1 MTSTPAG
8 HRPIW
13 QRIYLELKRARK
25 YLQSPGSSLGAALV
39 AAKRKLEQKQDF
51 RRRKK
56 AAREAYPA
64 LPIAAAKDTFML
76 VRIIGNDLE
85 PRHRKGQSYDN
96 VLFILDNEP
105 AFPDCKKFWIVNRVA
120 DPGEEARI
128 IALMQS
134 RGQSFHRIPFELD
147 AYRQIPW
154 NTAGLAAEESRF
166 SNAGNR
172 PGGQNAARYETHIR
186 HWKNVYVM
194 NNNGARNAALDI
206 ARGRAKWLMPW
217 DGNCYLT
224 LPAFQQ
230 IRAAIEENP
239 HFRYVVVPMAR
250 IVDNT
255 LLLDQALTPP
265 AKEEPQIIF
274 RNDTTD
280 LFDEK
285 YGYGRR
291 PKIEMLW
298 RLGVPGLWD
307 RFHDD
312 AWDIPRPSLAADAG
326 LFQNAGWVA
335 RLDSGRSHLEIGRAG
350 FRARLIRRDE
360 AIVGMLDRCDA
371 RAVSAR
377 LDPSRLAYYD
387 EGMLAAARLKQDG
400 QVQQELHACAEQALG
415 RGPFSVM
422 DKSDRAPSGD
432 PHDYF
437 QPAPYWWPDPRKP
450 DGLPFVR
457 RDGEHAPGTALYEAG
472 SEAYDRTRLQR
483 VLDDTTVLALAT
495 TVLGEARYASHAAQL
510 IRAWFVD
517 PATRMN
523 PNMRYAQVRRGRDN
537 NEGPGYGILELA
549 DLYFFLD
556 AVRLIERSGAMD
568 ERDRQAFRAWL
579 RSYCEW
585 LDTTPAAKFEFYRL
599 NNHGV
604 FFDLQRTAIAAFL
617 GDGPALAKAGLFAR
631 ERIADQIAA
640 DGSLPE
646 ELSRTRPR
654 HYVMFALQ
662 GWTALARILSLVGDN
677 LWEYRAKDGQGL
689 VTALRWV
696 AAHAD
701 ALATIPGETFDQERI
716 RPLLDDLARH
726 HFGETMPVGVQAQAT
741 KLIFHPDCAIPPF
754 WIWRRP

>member
-1 MTSTPAG
+1 MG
-8 HRPIW
+8 W
-13 QRIYLELKRARK
+13 
-25 YLQSPGSSLGAALV
+25 
-39 AAKRKLEQKQDF
+39 AKRKLEYGYVV
-51 RRRKK
+51 RRRIK
-56 AAREAYPA
+56 AARDGYKA
-64 LPIAAAKDTFML
+64 LPISETKNSFML

-96 VLFILDNEP
+96 ALFILDNESD
-105 AFPDCKKFWIVNRVA
+105 FPDCEKVWIVNRIT

-128 IALMQS
+128 IGLLKS

-154 NTAGLAAEESRF
+154 NTDGLAADESRF
-166 SNAGNR
+166 SNADNR
-172 PGGQNAARYETHIR
+172 AGGENASRYETHVR
-186 HWKNVYVM
+186 HRKNLYVM
-194 NNNGARNAALDI
+194 NNNGARNAALEI

-250 IVDNT
+250 IVDNA
-255 LLLDQALTPP
+255 LLLDETFRPP
-265 AKEEPQIIF
+265 ANEEPQIIF
-274 RNDTTD
+274 RSDTTE

-298 RLGVPGLWD
+298 RLGIPGLWD
-307 RFHDD
+307 RFRDD
-312 AWDIPRPSLAADAG
+312 VWDIPRPRLAADAG

-350 FRARLIRRDE
+350 FRARLVRRDE

-371 RAVSAR
+371 NANAQR
-377 LDPSRLAYYD
+377 LDPACLAYYD
-387 EGMLAAARLKQDG
+387 EDMLVATRRQNVH
-400 QVQQELHACAEQALG
+400 VQQELRACAERALV

-422 DKSDRAPSGD
+422 DKSGRAPSGD

-472 SEAYDRTRLQR
+472 GEAYDRTRLQR
-483 VLDDTTVLALAT
+483 VLDDSTVLALAA
-495 TVLGEARYASHAAQL
+495 TVLGEVRYASHAARL

-523 PNMRYAQVRRGRDN
+523 PNMRYAQVRCGRDN
-537 NEGPGYGILELA
+537 NEGRGYGIIELG

-556 AVRLIERSGAMD
+556 AVRLIERSGALD

-579 RSYCEW
+579 CSYCEW
-585 LDTTPAAKFEFYRL
+585 LDTAPAAKFEFYRL
-599 NNHGV
+599 NNHGL
-604 FFDLQRTAIAAFL
+604 FFDLQRAAIAAFL
-617 GDGPALAKAGLFAR
+617 GDGAALAKAGLFAR

-640 DGSLPE
+640 DGCLPE

-654 HYVMFALQ
+654 HYAMFALQ
-662 GWTALARILSLVGDN
+662 GWTALARILSLVGDD

-689 VTALRWV
+689 VKALRWV

-701 ALATIPGETFDQERI
+701 TLATIPSETFDQERI

-726 HFGETMPVGVQAQAT
+726 HFDETVPAGVQAEAT

-754 WIWRRP
+754 WILRRP